1 MNYFDLHCDTITEC
15 YNIQK
20 SLTNNGLQLDRAKVH
35 DIQKWVQVFAIWL
48 DDALSEE
55 KSYEYFNNSYD
66 YFKKQVAA
74 DSNLEWAKSSS
85 EMESILNTG
94 KNVAFLS
101 IENSKPLAGKID
113 RVKEFYDKGVR
124 IMTLTWNEA
133 NSVADGCMVS
143 NAKGLTDFGKDVVK
157 LMEKLGMIIDV
168 SHLSEAG
175 FWDVATNTTAPFI
188 ATHSNSYFVCEHPR
202 NLKDQQFEVI
212 VERGGIVGMNFFPV
226 FINNTRVAQIEELLP
241 HIDRMLQLGGED
253 VIAMGSDFD
262 GAVMPQNMRGIQD
275 INYLYDILVKRYG
288 IEKTEKM
295 MFANAERFFCH
306 NLK

>member
-20 SLTNNGLQLDRAKVH
+20 SLTNNGLQLDRAKAH

-275 INYLYDILVKRYG
+275 IDYLYDILVKRYG
-288 IEKTEKM
+288 TEKTEKM